1 MAELGLVLKE
11 SWRRY
16 RASPVLWQEALQ
28 LAFVGVLGILFLGA
42 LFIAAGTGGVRLLL
56 LGVGAYMAMA
66 LAGLG
71 GVCAAVCGGRAATSK
86 DFSGG
91 RKRFFWRAAG
101 FLALVNLTSAVFG
114 LIAGGLG
121 VPGVGSS
128 RLLSLNPATA
138 SAAAALGPQALVGT
152 QVFGTVSGLV
162 IALLFCFGGAAMVLE
177 DVPTMRGISRGL
189 DFVGRRFWL
198 ALGLLILGA
207 LVVQGPALILVV
219 PVLANLP
226 SLTGPGVA
234 QAASAVAA
242 WAVPF
247 ALAFAVY
254 ACFAAPFAL
263 LMIFVAYGRY
273 RGLVQPFVPSPAAPP
288 PATPAALSRPAP
300 PTGTPPAG
308 AGPSSP
314 GAG

>member
-28 LAFVGVLGILFLGA
+28 LAFVGVLGILFLGS
-42 LFIAAGTGGVRLLL
+42 LFIGAGTGGVGLLL

-138 SAAAALGPQALVGT
+138 SAAAALGPQAQVWT
-152 QVFGTVSGLV
+152 QVYGAVSGLV
-162 IALLFCFGGAAMVLE
+162 IALLFCFGGAATALE
-177 DVPTMRGISRGL
+177 NIPTTRGISRGL

-198 ALGLLILGA
+198 ALGLLVLAA

-219 PVLANLP
+219 PVIANLP
-226 SLTGPGVA
+226 SLTGPG
-234 QAASAVAA
+234 AAPAALTVAA
-242 WAVPF
+242 WTVPL

-254 ACFAAPFAL
+254 TCFAAPFAL
-263 LMIFVAYGRY
+263 LMMFVAYGRH
-273 RGLVQPFVPSPAAPP
+273 RGLVQPLAPSPAAPP
-288 PATPAALSRPAP
+288 PATPAAPSRPGA

-314 GAG
+314 DAG